1 MAVALCRFLLELEA
15 TDDAA
20 FPRDPR
26 ALEPNKCDCL
36 GLPPLPRLKMDRN
49 SSCIVPYAVV
59 RENDVGAAT
68 FVAVVGGP
76 VTVAGPL
83 AGLGLLFV

>member
-1 MAVALCRFLLELEA
+1 MVSAMKIFARVAR
-15 TDDAA
+15 AA
-20 FPRDPR
+20 RVSDLAPR
-26 ALEPNKCDCL
+26 ALEPSKCDCL
-36 GLPPLPRLKMDRN
+36 GLPPLPRLKIDHN

-68 FVAVVGGP
+68 FVAVAAAGRP

-83 AGLGLLFV
+83 AGLGLLLV